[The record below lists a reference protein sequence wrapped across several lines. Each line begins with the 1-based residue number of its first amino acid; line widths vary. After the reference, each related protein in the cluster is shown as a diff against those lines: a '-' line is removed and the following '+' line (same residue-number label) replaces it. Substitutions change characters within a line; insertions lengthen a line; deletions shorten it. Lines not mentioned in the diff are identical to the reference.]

1 MVQLD
6 DLIQTVAAYTDSA
19 EVEPVL
25 TTAFQIARHAHDGYR
40 RVNGEPFIS
49 HPLAVASI
57 LAEWH
62 APLRIVAVS
71 LLHDI
76 QNLTYSDGY
85 PKEDIR
91 AALGPDIFLLL
102 QTIVELNRVFRDLEN
117 DFSTGVGY
125 QQHYIN
131 QLLQYDQEV
140 IVLKI
145 ADRLHNLQTISALA
159 RFFQDRAARI
169 GFNVLAPLTDKLSMG
184 EVKCQ
189 LEAYC
194 FEVFNPVAYSTIK
207 QLYEDAHFQ
216 QEIEAIGEDLR
227 QLVPGCQVKWQPV
240 SLYTLYY
247 HQSEQ
252 NAKLGRPIRTNPTS
266 LRIVDAG
273 SFVLITE
280 EESACYQ
287 TLGRVHGSFLPLDR
301 QFRDFIGQPKDNGY
315 RSLHTQVK
323 HSSYGPFHVII
334 RTRMMDLLA
343 EKGIMSR
350 WWGIP
355 DNLLPSLPGE
365 VEASEKIQVITPD
378 GKIVHLPEGATV
390 LDFAYAIHSD
400 LGHYCAGALVNG
412 TQEDRSAVLHAGDR
426 VEVISGATDSGP
438 NLDWLN
444 YSRTTEAAN
453 QIRQWLAQHQR
464 NIMTERGHLLLDKEL
479 EARGLNPQDGQI
491 RELLLVLANKEGF
504 ERVEDLLVSI
514 GVGRHKPSRLVE
526 QLRSMRL
533 RLIGQPNYG
542 ELLVGLS
549 FPSSEEGE
557 AFLPVTFARC
567 CKPFPPDDIVGQRR
581 DDNMLVIHKSA
592 CSQIKKHKKIIP
604 VKWDTTPVE
613 PDYVVV
619 LEALDRPSLA
629 SDLGTLISLSGC
641 DVVSFSSYRRADGVM
656 AEAHIHLGRTTVAQ
670 RSRIQK
676 ELEGISYITR
686 VEMIPSTFLAP
697 SYSQPVSSMPS
708 HHVYH
713 PNPYGPTVASGERF
727 YGRKAEFQRISALLH
742 HPAQNTTILLWGQ
755 KRIGKTSLMLH
766 LQEQLRTDLLPVYI
780 DVQGLTD
787 GSTAQFLHRLMSR
800 IAVALKRGMPKG
812 EAEITVPALNKVRRD
827 PLSYFDTFV
836 ELVQEALPGHPLVVM
851 LDEFQCL
858 CTLREEIASR
868 EAIFSRLRS
877 YAQHG
882 HGIRFVLGGGGQ
894 RSFLLHQGDLASLF
908 NVSYDENLDCLA
920 EKDAY
925 KLIKDGLTK
934 VGNIT
939 EQAIEMLLDLT
950 AGHPYYLQLLCSTLY
965 EQALEQRVTI
975 TADLVSQC
983 IRRWVERA
991 DGSRFQHLWEG
1002 KTGREAKNNKAIVS
1016 AVAEFTAQHEQVE
1029 YNRLAGALG
1038 AVLTERELIQS
1049 LSDLSDLGVLAH
1061 DRASYTIK
1069 ISLFARWLR
1078 QHWPLEITLKE
1089 VS

>member
-1 MVQLD
+1 MTQLD
-6 DLIQTVAAYTDSA
+6 DLIRSVAAYTHSA
-19 EVEPVL
+19 DVESVL
-25 TTAFQIARHAHDGYR
+25 TTAFQIARRAHSGYR

-62 APLRIVAVS
+62 APLPIVAVS

-91 AALGPDIFLLL
+91 IKLGPDIFLLL
-102 QTIVELNRVFRDLEN
+102 QSIIEINHVFRDLEN

-145 ADRLHNLQTISALA
+145 ADRLHNLRTISALA

-184 EVKCQ
+184 EVKRQ

-194 FEVFNPVAYSTIK
+194 FEVFNPVAYATIK
-207 QLYEDAHFQ
+207 HLYEDTHFQ
-216 QEIEAIGEDLR
+216 QEVQTILEELR
-227 QLVPGCQVKWQPV
+227 QLIPGCQIKWQTV
-240 SLYTLYY
+240 SFYTLYY

-252 NAKLGRPIRTNPTS
+252 NAKLGRPIRTTPAS
-266 LRIVDAG
+266 LHIVDAG
-273 SFVLITE
+273 FFVLVTE
-280 EESACYQ
+280 EENTCYQ
-287 TLGRVHGSFLPLDR
+287 ILGRVHKAFPPLDR

-334 RTRMMDLLA
+334 RTRIMDLLA

-355 DNLLPSLPGE
+355 DDLLPSLPGE
-365 VEASEKIQVITPD
+365 AETSEKIQVITPD
-378 GKIVHLPEGATV
+378 GNIVHLPEGATV
-390 LDFAYAIHSD
+390 LDFAYSIHSD
-400 LGHYCAGALVNG
+400 LGHRCAGALVNG
-412 TQEDRSAVLHAGDR
+412 EQEDRYAVLRSGDR
-426 VEVISGATDSGP
+426 VEVISGAADSGP
-438 NLDWLN
+438 DLGWLN
-444 YSRTTEAAN
+444 HSRTTEATN
-453 QIRQWLAQHQR
+453 RIRQWLAQHQR
-464 NIMTERGHLLLDKEL
+464 NAMAERGHLLLDKEL
-479 EARGLNPQDGQI
+479 EARGLNPKDGQI

-514 GVGRHKPSRLVE
+514 GVGRHKASRLVE

-533 RLIGQPNYG
+533 RLIGPPNYG

-549 FPSSEEGE
+549 FPSPEEGE

-592 CSQIKKHKKIIP
+592 CSQIKKNKKIIL

-629 SDLGTLISLSGC
+629 SDLGTLMSLSGC

-686 VEMIPSTFLAP
+686 VEMIPSTILAT
-697 SYSQPVSSMPS
+697 SYSQPVSSTSS

-727 YGRKAEFQRISALLH
+727 YGRKAEFQRISALLY

-766 LQEQLRTDLLPVYI
+766 LQEQLRTDLLPVYV

-787 GSTAQFLHRLMSR
+787 SSTAQFLYRLMSR
-800 IAVALKRGMPKG
+800 IAVALKGRMPTSG
-812 EAEITVPALNKVRRD
+812 AEITVPALNKVRRD
-827 PLSYFDTFV
+827 PLAYFDTFV
-836 ELVQEALPGHPLVVM
+836 ELVQDVASGCPLVVM

-894 RSFLLHQGDLASLF
+894 RSFLLHQGNLASLF
-908 NVSYDENLDCLA
+908 NVSYDENLDCLE

-939 EQAIEMLLDLT
+939 EHAVEMLLDLT
-950 AGHPYYLQLLCSTLY
+950 ARHPYYLQLLCSTLY
-965 EQALEQRVTI
+965 EQALEERVTI
-975 TADLVSQC
+975 TADLASQC
-983 IRRWVERA
+983 IRRWLERA
-991 DGSRFQHLWEG
+991 DDGRFQHLWEG
-1002 KTGREAKNNKAIVS
+1002 KTAREAKNNKAILS
-1016 AVAEFTAQHEQVE
+1016 AISEFTMQHAQVE
-1029 YNRLAGALG
+1029 YSRLAAALG
-1038 AVLTERELIQS
+1038 AALTERELVQA
-1049 LSDLSDLGVLAH
+1049 LSDLSHLGVLVH
-1061 DRASYTIK
+1061 DHASYKIK
-1069 ISLFARWLR
+1069 IDLFARWLR
-1078 QHWPLEITLKE
+1078 RHWPLEITLKE
-1089 VS
+1089 IS